1 MGCGESKLAVATTN
15 TILRRKKSSVA
26 DPSKKSKDIE
36 IVLENN
42 DSAAN
47 SSVQHQQ
54 QHDQQEEQVKEDNAI
69 ANNVGG
75 GETSAVA
82 DDVNVNVNVKDI
94 KVNNKDGE
102 DGGKE
107 VLEKGDKEEHDR
119 AAGRL
124 ISHGSPNRF
133 FSSRKLDEEGIDAI
147 ISEGRSG
154 TSDYYTPR
162 HGSKG
167 NLHFKVDDD
176 IAEDDNELDLPAAE
190 TKAPVVETQNKG
202 TEEPV
207 KKPEENS
214 VKETEVAVTTTVE
227 AEVAE
232 AAEPEVSI
240 PAEEVKN

>member
-36 IVLENN
+36 TVLENN

-75 GETSAVA
+75 GGEASAVA
-82 DDVNVNVNVKDI
+82 DDVNVNVKDI
-94 KVNNKDGE
+94 KVNNKGGE

-107 VLEKGDKEEHDR
+107 VLEKGDKEEHDE

-176 IAEDDNELDLPAAE
+176 IAEDDNELHLPAAE
-190 TKAPVVETQNKG
+190 TKTPAVETQNKG

>member
-1 MGCGESKLAVATTN
+1 MGCGESKLAVATSN

-36 IVLENN
+36 TVLENN
-42 DSAAN
+42 DNAAN
-47 SSVQHQQ
+47 STVQQ
-54 QHDQQEEQVKEDNAI
+54 QQEEQVTEDNVV

-75 GETSAVA
+75 GEASAVG
-82 DDVNVNVNVKDI
+82 DDMNVKDI
-94 KVNNKDGE
+94 KVTNKDGE

-107 VLEKGDKEEHDR
+107 VLEKGNKEEHDE
-119 AAGRL
+119 AAERL

-133 FSSRKLDEEGIDAI
+133 FSSRKLDEEGIDGI

-167 NLHFKVDDD
+167 SFFKVDDD
-176 IAEDDNELDLPAAE
+176 IAEDDNELDLPAETEALVAE
-190 TKAPVVETQNKG
+190 PQKTG

-207 KKPEENS
+207 KKPEENL
-214 VKETEVAVTTTVE
+214 VKETEAVVTTTVE
-227 AEVAE
+227 AKVAE
-232 AAEPEVSI
+232 AAEPKASI
-240 PAEEVKN
+240 PAEEAKN